1 VNFLK
6 KQLREAWLNINYKTK
21 HKKMILLE
29 AVNIPQINFPLIA
42 GIVILVFLI
51 SQSIVIVPEKSA
63 KVIQRLGKYNRI
75 ALSGLSLKIPI
86 LDAVA
91 GIVNHKVQQLDVQV
105 ETKTSDNVFVNM
117 QASVQYKVI
126 KTKTKEA
133 FYELEDPSRQIS
145 SFIFDVIRAEVP
157 KIELDDVF
165 AKKDDIAVAVNQSLS
180 ASMEDYGFEIIKTLI
195 TDIDP
200 DANVKA
206 SMNRINA
213 AKRDKSAALEEAE
226 ATKITIVKEAE
237 AQAESKRLQGEGVA
251 AQRIAI
257 VKGFKESIEDFK
269 DSLNEIDSTEV
280 MQFVLLTQYFDTLNN
295 IGTKEGNNTI
305 MIPHSPGGMKDFQQQ
320 IMEGTAIGKKLAG
333 E

>member
-1 VNFLK
+1 MN
-6 KQLREAWLNINYKTK
+6 T
-21 HKKMILLE
+21 ILLQVTQV
-29 AVNIPQINFPLIA
+29 ATVNLPLIA
-42 GIVILVFLI
+42 GIIIVLGLMVM
-51 SQSIVIVPEKSA
+51 SVVIVPEQSA
-63 KVIQRLGKYNRI
+63 KVIQRLGKYQRI
-75 ALSGLSLKIPI
+75 AHSGFSLKVPI
-86 LDAVA
+86 IDSVA
-91 GIVNHKVQQLDVQV
+91 GTINHRVQQLDVHV

-133 FYELEDPSRQIS
+133 FYELDDPARQIS

-165 AKKDDIAVAVNQSLS
+165 AKKDDIAIAVNHSLS
-180 ASMEDYGFEIIKTLI
+180 NSMDDYGFQIIKTLI

-213 AKRDKSAALEEAE
+213 AKRDKAAALQEAE

-237 AQAESKRLQGEGVA
+237 ADAESKRLQGEGVA

-257 VKGFKESIEDFK
+257 VKGFKESVEDFQE
-269 DSLNEIDSTEV
+269 SLNGIDSTEV

-305 MIPHSPGGMKDFQQQ
+305 MVPHSPGGMKDFQQQ
-320 IMEGTAIGKKLAG
+320 IIDGTIIGKKMSEDPKA
-333 E
+333 

>member
-1 VNFLK
+1 
-6 KQLREAWLNINYKTK
+6 
-21 HKKMILLE
+21 MILLE
-29 AVNIPQINFPLIA
+29 TLNTPQINFPLII
-42 GIVILVFLI
+42 GIVVLVFLI
-51 SQSIVIVPEKSA
+51 TQAIVIVPEQSA
-63 KVIQRLGKYNRI
+63 KVVQRLGKFNRI
-75 ALSGLSLKIPI
+75 AVSGLSLKIPF

-91 GIVNHKVQQLDVQV
+91 GTVNHRVQQLDVHV

-126 KTKTKEA
+126 KAKTKEA
-133 FYELEDPSRQIS
+133 YYELDDPARQIS

-157 KIELDDVF
+157 KLELDDVF
-165 AKKDDIAVAVNQSLS
+165 AKKDDIAVAVNKSLS
-180 ASMEDYGFEIIKTLI
+180 ASMDDYGFEIIKTLI

-200 DANVKA
+200 DSNVKA

-213 AKRDKSAALEEAE
+213 AKRDKEAALQEAE
-226 ATKITIVKEAE
+226 AKKITIVKEAE
-237 AQAESKRLQGEGVA
+237 ADAESKRLQGEGVA

-280 MQFVLLTQYFDTLNN
+280 MQFVLLTQYFDTLNS

>member
-1 VNFLK
+1 
-6 KQLREAWLNINYKTK
+6 
-21 HKKMILLE
+21 MILLE
-29 AVNIPQINFPLIA
+29 ATTIPQINIPFIA
-42 GIVILVFLI
+42 GILVLIFLI
-51 SQSIVIVPEKSA
+51 TQAIVIVPEQSA

-75 ALSGLSLKIPI
+75 ASSGLSLKIPI
-86 LDAVA
+86 FDSVA
-91 GIVNHKVQQLDVQV
+91 GTVNHRVQQLDVHV

-126 KTKTKEA
+126 KSKTKEA
-133 FYELEDPSRQIS
+133 YYELDDPARQIS

-157 KIELDDVF
+157 KLELDDVF
-165 AKKDDIAVAVNQSLS
+165 AKKDDIAVAVNNSLS
-180 ASMEDYGFEIIKTLI
+180 ASMDDYGFEIIKTLI

-213 AKRDKSAALEEAE
+213 AKRDKEAALQEAE
-226 ATKITIVKEAE
+226 ASKITIVKEAE
-237 AQAESKRLQGEGVA
+237 ADAESKRLQGEGIA

-257 VKGFKESIEDFK
+257 VKGFKESVEDFQ
-269 DSLNEIDSTEV
+269 DSLNGVDSAEV

-305 MIPHSPGGMKDFQQQ
+305 MVPHSPGGMKDFQQQ
-320 IMEGTAIGKKLAG
+320 IIDGTVIGKKMGG